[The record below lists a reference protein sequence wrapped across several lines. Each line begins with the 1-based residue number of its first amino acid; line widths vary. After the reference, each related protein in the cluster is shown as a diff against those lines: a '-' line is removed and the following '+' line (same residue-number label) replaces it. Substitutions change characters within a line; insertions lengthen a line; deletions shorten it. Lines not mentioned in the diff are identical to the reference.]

1 MLAELVHHVVGVDP
15 DRDWIT
21 LAVLDARTA
30 GVVAEGRFPATA
42 DGYDEAVIVVD
53 GHSVE
58 TERAWVIEGSAGYGR
73 GLAVALGRR
82 GGWVIE
88 FDRPTRKAKDGAKSD
103 ALDAIRAAREMLGR
117 KRLSV
122 PRAHDGAR
130 EAIRVYAVTR
140 AGAVRVRTGAINE
153 LKAMIVTADETLRA
167 ELRGLSTA
175 RQVAT
180 CAKFRDRPRGAVHEQ
195 ATRAVMRALAQRVQ
209 VLDAEIEAHDRALR
223 ELIDHAAPQLIAERG
238 IGYITAAEFYIAW
251 SHPGR
256 CHSEAAFARLGGTSP
271 VPATSGQNQ
280 TRHRLNR
287 GGDRQLNRA
296 LYLVAVTKQRCDP
309 ATRAYVARRVAEGK
323 TEREAIRCIKRFLAR
338 RVWRLL
344 EHSNIN
350 DRAVKGGGV
359 KGGRRPAQ
367 RTLEAGPV
375 DRVASSIRSAPAT
388 GRGLLALSDGRNP
401 APQRRPRRTEITA

>member
-21 LAVLDARTA
+21 LAVLEARSS
-30 GVVAEGRFPATA
+30 GVIAEGRFAATG
-42 DGYDEAVIVVD
+42 DGYDDAVVFVD

-73 GLAVALGRR
+73 GLAVALERR
-82 GGWVIE
+82 GEWVIE
-88 FDRPTRKAKDGAKSD
+88 FDRPTRKSKDGAKSD
-103 ALDAIRAAREMLGR
+103 ALDAVRAAREMLGR

-122 PRAHDGAR
+122 PRAHDGVR
-130 EAIRVYAVTR
+130 EAIRVHAVTR

-153 LKAMIVTADETLRA
+153 LKAMIVTADESLRA
-167 ELRGLSTA
+167 ELRPLRTA
-175 RQVAT
+175 GQVAA
-180 CAKFRDRPRGAVHEQ
+180 CAKFRDRPHGAVHER
-195 ATRAVMRALAQRVQ
+195 ATRAAMRSLAQRIEL
-209 VLDAEIEAHDRALR
+209 LDAEIDAHDRALR
-223 ELIDHAAPQLIAERG
+223 ELLDQAAPQLVAERG
-238 IGYITAAEFYIAW
+238 IGYITAAQFFLAW

-256 CHSEAAFARLGGTSP
+256 CHSEAAFAKLAGTSP

-296 LYLVAVTKQRCDP
+296 LYHVAITKQRCDP
-309 ATRAYVARRVAEGK
+309 ATRAYIARRITEGK
-323 TEREAIRCIKRFLAR
+323 TEREALRCIKRFLAR

-344 EHSNIN
+344 EHSNIKAFSGLCGG
-350 DRAVKGGGV
+350 DESPTGERRAGV
-359 KGGRRPAQ
+359 KGGRRPAE

-375 DRVASSIRSAPAT
+375 GRVASTMS
-388 GRGLLALSDGRNP
+388 
-401 APQRRPRRTEITA
+401 